1 MVYDLKYLDPDNA
14 EWKFE
19 PSLEKVA
26 ELYEKFAF
34 PLYED
39 KASYESLDRLVWQIS
54 AELANNPDVYA
65 YRLGRLVAYRDAR
78 FPTSIEIAM
87 DIGHLDYE
95 AELRKRGRLHD

>member
-1 MVYDLKYLDPDNA
+1 LVYDLKYLDPDHA

-19 PSLEKVA
+19 PSLAKVT
-26 ELYEKFAF
+26 ETYERFAF

-39 KASYESLDRLVWQIS
+39 KASYESLDRLVWQIA
-54 AELANNPDVYA
+54 AELANTPDIYA

-87 DIGHLDYE
+87 DIGSLDFE
-95 AELRKRGRLHD
+95 KILRAHGRMDD